1 MQLRNEQMSIFDHLE
16 EKFFNPFGCRN
27 RRLYYECANQLID
40 LSKQIPVLYETEA
53 KNCLI
58 IYLRNIKYAIDEEDI
73 GVEIS
78 NQRTEPENASAIL
91 QYFRTCGWLTP
102 KEVGRNGDNIAAV
115 SAHCRKLIEALNK
128 LFDGETSGA
137 ITNHIFSMYEILK
150 ASLEKDSV
158 RAQRPYSTILVPLV
172 DHECD
177 LKNEL
182 LLLKDSIRAIM
193 HSVMK
198 MEDANSFG
206 QFLMKDQM
214 LERFFNDY
222 FFIKKS
228 GTIPT
233 YISGMERML
242 ARLRRTSIY
251 DRMITEYIQIR
262 EIDTESAK
270 EVIALQFSELESFIR
285 YGYDEEM
292 NLVDRKINSYYNL
305 YSTRMMMVISNNTNL
320 QNVLN
325 QVLLTLRDADDEER
339 EKLLEKAADCS
350 LLRSYGYVGRKSF
363 ERRKKRNP
371 HTENAA
377 LLTEEISDEEKKR
390 LTEEL
395 LTDYPD
401 RYSLDYAK
409 AYYDT
414 LLKDRSEITTPS
426 MPVRDRGDAMM
437 VAAGIIYSES
447 EGFPYQVEFGDGVVE
462 TAVATVSNIRIRK
475 KG

>member
-1 MQLRNEQMSIFDHLE
+1 MSIFDHLE

-53 KNCLI
+53 RNCLI
-58 IYLRNIKYAIDEEDI
+58 VFLQNCRYAIDAEDI

-78 NQRTEPENASAIL
+78 NQRTESENASAIL
-91 QYFRTCGWLTP
+91 QYFRECGWITA

-115 SAHCRKLIEALNK
+115 TAHCRKLVEALNK
-128 LFDGETSGA
+128 LFDGESEGA

-222 FFIKKS
+222 FFIKRS
-228 GTIPT
+228 GTIPA

-242 ARLRRTSIY
+242 ARLQRSEIY
-251 DRMITEYIQIR
+251 DRMIAEYVQIR
-262 EIDTESAK
+262 EADTSAAK
-270 EVIALQFSELESFIR
+270 ELIDRQLSELGSFIR
-285 YGYDEEM
+285 YGYEDEM
-292 NLVDRKINSYYNL
+292 NLIDRKINTYYNL
-305 YSTRMMMVISNNTNL
+305 YSTRMMMVVSNSTNL
-320 QNVLN
+320 QNTLN
-325 QVLLTLRDADDEER
+325 QMLLKMRNADEAER
-339 EKLLEKAADCS
+339 AELLEQVAGCS
-350 LLRSYGYVGRKSF
+350 VLRSYGYVGRKSF

-371 HTENAA
+371 RTENAA
-377 LLTEEISDEEKKR
+377 LLPAELTEEEKER
-390 LTEEL
+390 LTAEL

-409 AYYDT
+409 SYYDAV
-414 LLKDRSEITTPS
+414 LGNRPEISTSS
-426 MPVRDRGDAMM
+426 MSIGKREDAMM
-437 VAAGIIYSES
+437 VAAGIIYSGS
-447 EGFPYQVEFGDGVVE
+447 EGFPYEVEFEDGKVE
-462 TAVATVSNIRIRK
+462 TPVATVSRVRIRK
-475 KG
+475 RD